1 MFKGLGETLGRGKHF
16 CGRWTTCIL
25 EIEITQDLNN
35 ESQHS
40 WSIHSQVLCL
50 GIFMDNII

>member
-16 CGRWTTCIL
+16 CGRWTTWK
-25 EIEITQDLNN
+25 IEITQDLNN